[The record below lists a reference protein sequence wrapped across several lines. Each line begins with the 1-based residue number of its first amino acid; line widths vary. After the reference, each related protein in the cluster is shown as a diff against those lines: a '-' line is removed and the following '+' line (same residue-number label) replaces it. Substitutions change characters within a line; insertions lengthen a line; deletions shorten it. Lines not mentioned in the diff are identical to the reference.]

1 MREQLSDPT
10 VLILQGDRQLLYV
23 ANLLKDAELRKG
35 AGRIESANGGVEFLT
50 QDALILVDDIFDKVA
65 RALLR
70 DGAAELRDGK
80 SVLYRHRLSGDVLEI
95 AVSAGT
101 AVIDP
106 DGPDEISLPVEA
118 LAEAMDAA
126 WAEVEQLLELESG

>member
-1 MREQLSDPT
+1 MTEIFVKPF
-10 VLILQGDRQLLYV
+10 VQGDRQLLY
-23 ANLLKDAELRKG
+23 AADLLNDAELRRS

-50 QDALILVDDIFDKVA
+50 QDSLILVDDIFDVVA

-70 DGAAELRDGK
+70 DGAAELRDGE

-95 AVSAGT
+95 AVNAGT

-106 DGPDEISLPVEA
+106 DGPDEITLPVET
-118 LAEAMDAA
+118 LAEAMDTA
-126 WAEVEQLLELESG
+126 WAEVEQLLALESG

>member
-1 MREQLSDPT
+1 M
-10 VLILQGDRQLLYV
+10 
-23 ANLLKDAELRKG
+23 
-35 AGRIESANGGVEFLT
+35 
-50 QDALILVDDIFDKVA
+50 
-65 RALLR
+65 R

-95 AVSAGT
+95 TVSAGT

-126 WAEVEQLLELESG
+126 LAEVEQLLAFASG

>member
-1 MREQLSDPT
+1 MTEIYVKPF
-10 VLILQGDRQLLYV
+10 VQGDRQLLY
-23 ANLLKDAELRKG
+23 AADLLNDAELRRS

-50 QDALILVDDIFDKVA
+50 QDSLILVDDIFDVVA

-70 DGAAELRDGK
+70 DGAAELRDGG

-95 AVSAGT
+95 AVNAGT

-106 DGPDEISLPVEA
+106 DGPDEITLPVET

-126 WAEVEQLLELESG
+126 WAEVEQLLALESG

>member
-1 MREQLSDPT
+1 MTEIFVKPF
-10 VLILQGDRQLLYV
+10 VQGDRQLLY
-23 ANLLKDAELRKG
+23 AADLLNDAELRRS

-50 QDALILVDDIFDKVA
+50 QDSLILVDDIFDVVA

-70 DGAAELRDGK
+70 DGAAELRDGE

-95 AVSAGT
+95 AVNAGT

-106 DGPDEISLPVEA
+106 DGPDEITLPVETLDTA
-118 LAEAMDAA
+118 C
-126 WAEVEQLLELESG
+126 AEVEQLLALESG

>member
-1 MREQLSDPT
+1 MCRTDREREWGL
-10 VLILQGDRQLLYV
+10 
-23 ANLLKDAELRKG
+23 
-35 AGRIESANGGVEFLT
+35 EFLT
-50 QDALILVDDIFDKVA
+50 QDALILVDDIFDEVA

-95 AVSAGT
+95 TVSAGT